1 MSEKLL
7 NEGCIFKC
15 SCCPTVSL
23 KPIEITPH
31 QVKIER
37 KAALTTSTQM
47 SVITPGVCPFSEI
60 PPNQMGITCI
70 PRTIGGHWE
79 KTSKHTISGKNLLIE
94 SSEFVCEASRL
105 KGGDG
110 RITVNINPI
119 MRSMQDSYLS
129 GVLVNTRLNKN
140 ERKIGD
146 VKNSSGNK
154 INNKNSFVKD
164 DKAEKKNN
172 EKNRESDKEKD
183 FKNIEEQVRIED
195 LYCPYDSTKDKCKNC
210 NYLKADDTYMKS
222 AKREGSSKQPGVILR
237 ENYEQSFEELAGTRK
252 GYRNIC
258 HSLAEEYE
266 IFNKIGCGN
275 QAHHILSTKDVYE
288 QDKLKFVLKMANFYG
303 YDVNEAYNCIIL
315 PAYNSKAEREKNEF
329 QVSFAQTSD
338 FDKRSSKYYAMRT
351 SGRQWHGGGHGDDFE
366 NSHNISCYANEVTDL
381 VYQCMRKEKKD
392 HCRVDDKFFENDR
405 REFVNRLHKAL
416 DFVRNHLIAF
426 DVNPKKSLPFY
437 VSKDAYEYTFKVENI
452 RVLVFRKCNDGVQ
465 AYKYMFSRRLGKTF
479 PDERG
484 MKEFDLSNELGKK
497 RLVSFCEQIDIA
509 YFDISKGKVN
519 IPFSVT
525 HRINVVLRGM
535 DVITYFKANISAVEA
550 EIVDYCPLNDETVMK
565 RRLMELKG

>member
-7 NEGCIFKC
+7 NEACIFKC
-15 SCCPTVSL
+15 SSCPTVRL
-23 KPIEITPH
+23 RPMEITPH
-31 QVKIER
+31 QVKIEG
-37 KAALTTSTQM
+37 KSALTTSTQM

-60 PPNQMGITCI
+60 PPNQAGITCI
-70 PRTIGGHWE
+70 PRPISGHWE

-110 RITVNINPI
+110 RITVAMSPVMKSI
-119 MRSMQDSYLS
+119 QDRYLS
-129 GVLVNTRLNKN
+129 AVLVNVGLNRDEKQRKN
-140 ERKIGD
+140 NADKSSFDTKDNTKHRSI
-146 VKNSSGNK
+146 KNNQIK
-154 INNKNSFVKD
+154 ENNK
-164 DKAEKKNN
+164 EQ
-172 EKNRESDKEKD
+172 DKEEFYQNTQKHV
-183 FKNIEEQVRIED
+183 KIED
-195 LYCPYDSTKDKCKNC
+195 LYCPYDLTKEKCGNC
-210 NYLKADDTYMKS
+210 SYVQADDKYMRS

-237 ENYEQSFEELAGTRK
+237 ENYEQSFDQLAETRK

-288 QDKLKFVLKMANFYG
+288 KDKLRFVLKLANFYS

-329 QVSFAQTSD
+329 QASFSQVSD
-338 FDKRSSKYYAMRT
+338 FDKRSYKYYAMRM
-351 SGRQWHGGGHGDDFE
+351 SCRQWHGGGHGDDFE

-392 HCRVDDKFFENDR
+392 HCRADNKFFENDKIK
-405 REFVNRLHKAL
+405 FIKRLHKAL

-426 DVNPKKSLPFY
+426 DINPQNSMPFY
-437 VSKDAYEYTFKVENI
+437 VSKDAYEYAFKVENI
-452 RVLVFRKCNDGVQ
+452 RVLVFRKRNDGVQ

-484 MKEFDLSNELGKK
+484 MKEFDLSNELSKK

-525 HRINVVLRGM
+525 HIINVDLSGM
-535 DVITYFKANISAVEA
+535 DVITYFKSNISSVEA
-550 EIVDYCPLNDETVMK
+550 EIIDYSCLNDETVMK